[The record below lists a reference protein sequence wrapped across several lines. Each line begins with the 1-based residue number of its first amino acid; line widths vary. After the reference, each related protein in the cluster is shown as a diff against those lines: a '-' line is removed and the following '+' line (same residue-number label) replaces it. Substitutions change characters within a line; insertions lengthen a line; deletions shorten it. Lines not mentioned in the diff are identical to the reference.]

1 MMKYTFEKENK
12 TIILAQYKT
21 ALYKRDI
28 IVIEIEVLEWASIG
42 HVQNCIKL
50 ALGSPNLQSLLKDY
64 PLVKSY

>member
-28 IVIEIEVLEWASIG
+28 IVIEIEVLE
-42 HVQNCIKL
+42 
-50 ALGSPNLQSLLKDY
+50 
-64 PLVKSY
+64 